1 MRPELTMLWGRAP
14 RFTQSRLSGASAD
27 VHSTA
32 RSANAAATPSAH
44 QRTGSART
52 SGQTLTIRKNVAITR
67 PKLRSDEDLISS
79 GRLKSSCVTAAD
91 LHCRGV
97 QLRTTCAS
105 RQNKLAASLCPDLAP
120 VFLTQS
126 EMRKK

>member
-1 MRPELTMLWGRAP
+1 MTGLTMLLRRAP
-14 RFTQSRLSGASAD
+14 SFTHSRLRGASAD

-44 QRTGSART
+44 QRIGSART

-97 QLRTTCAS
+97 ELLTYKTACRRPAHRVKINLPHHCVQIS
-105 RQNKLAASLCPDLAP
+105 RQS
-120 VFLTQS
+120 S
-126 EMRKK
+126 